1 MNYKAWAEDYAQQ
14 AQKIKERLS
23 EIKQEEE
30 NEENRMEHNR
40 RAAILYS
47 MYLDCRHT
55 AELLQRR
62 GGEAYAAKQDAVS

>member
-1 MNYKAWAEDYAQQ
+1 MDYKAWAEDYAVQ
-14 AQKIKERLS
+14 AQKIKEKLS
-23 EIKQEEE
+23 AMKREEY
-30 NEENRMEHNR
+30 NR

-62 GGEAYAAKQDAVS
+62 GGGTYAGKQDAVS

>member
-1 MNYKAWAEDYAQQ
+1 MDYKAWAEDYAQQ

-55 AELLQRR
+55 AEFLQRR

>member
-1 MNYKAWAEDYAQQ
+1 MDYKAWAEDYAVQ
-14 AQKIKERLS
+14 AQKIKEKLS
-23 EIKQEEE
+23 AMKREEE
-30 NEENRMEHNR
+30 NEENRMEYNR

-62 GGEAYAAKQDAVS
+62 GGGTYAEKQDAVS

>member
-1 MNYKAWAEDYAQQ
+1 MDYIAWAEDYAIQ
-14 AQKIKERLS
+14 AQRIKEKLS
-23 EIKQEEE
+23 AVKKEEE
-30 NEENRMEHNR
+30 NEENRMEKGR

-62 GGEAYAAKQDAVS
+62 GGEAYAEKQDAVS